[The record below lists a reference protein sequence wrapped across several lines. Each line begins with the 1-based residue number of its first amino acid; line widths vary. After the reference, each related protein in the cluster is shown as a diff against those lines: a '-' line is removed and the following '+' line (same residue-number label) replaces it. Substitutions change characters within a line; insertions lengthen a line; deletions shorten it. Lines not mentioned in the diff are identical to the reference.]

1 MKSNFL
7 LSLSFLAMLACA
19 LVVPVCGN
27 ETGKKSKDKDA
38 EPIEEVEMFAAMK
51 EGKIDVQLIPKDATQ
66 ASVIIHNKGDKPL
79 NIKLPAAF
87 GGVSV
92 LGQMGMGGMGMGGM
106 GGMGGGGMGG
116 MGGGMGGMG
125 GGMGGMGGGQGMG
138 GGMGGMGGGMGGM
151 GGGMG
156 GMGGGMGGMGGM
168 GGGGMGGMFRVN
180 PDRPG
185 KLKVPCVCLE
195 HGKQDPNPRMKYK
208 IVPIEEVNPDPR
220 VRDLCAVLGQG
231 KVPQNAAQAA
241 AWHIANR
248 MSWDELAHKNRI
260 ESQYIGNVK
269 FFNPIEL
276 QTAFRLTGLINQE
289 QQMREAAEKAS
300 PGYSTST
307 SESSE
312 ESTESPTKG

>member
-1 MKSNFL
+1 MKNHFL
-7 LSLSFLAMLACA
+7 LTLSFLAMLATT
-19 LVVPVCGN
+19 LVLPVHAN
-27 ETGKKSKDKDA
+27 ETGKKEKNT
-38 EPIEEVEMFAAMK
+38 EPIEAVEMFEAIK
-51 EGKIDVQLIPKDATQ
+51 DGKIEVQLIPKDATQ
-66 ASVIIHNKGDKPL
+66 ASVVIRNKGDKPL
-79 NIKLPAAF
+79 NIKLPATF
-87 GGVSV
+87 GAVSV

-106 GGMGGGGMGG
+106 GGMGGGMGGMGG

-156 GMGGGMGGMGGM
+156 GMGGGMGGMGG
-168 GGGGMGGMFRVN
+168 GGMGGMFRVN

-208 IVPIEEVNPDPR
+208 IVPLEEVNADPR
-220 VRDLCAVLGQG
+220 VRDLCTVLGQG
-231 KVPQNAAQAA
+231 KVPQNTAQAA
-241 AWHIANR
+241 AWHIANH

-260 ESQYIGNVK
+260 ESQYIGNIK
-269 FFNPIEL
+269 FFDRTEL
-276 QTAFRLTGLINQE
+276 QSAFQLTSLINQAE
-289 QQMREAAEKAS
+289 QMRRVSENAS

-307 SESSE
+307 S
-312 ESTESPTKG
+312 TESNSSAAKSE

>member
-1 MKSNFL
+1 MKNHFL
-7 LSLSFLAMLACA
+7 LSLSFLTMLACTLA
-19 LVVPVCGN
+19 LPVRAN
-27 ETGKKSKDKDA
+27 ETGKKDKNA
-38 EPIEEVEMFAAMK
+38 EPIEAVEMFEAIK
-51 EGKIDVQLIPKDATQ
+51 DGKIEVQLIPKDATQ
-66 ASVIIHNKGDKPL
+66 ASVVIRNKGDKPL
-79 NIKLPAAF
+79 NIKLPSTF
-87 GGVSV
+87 GAVSV
-92 LGQMGMGGMGMGGM
+92 LGQMGMGGMGGGGRGGM
-106 GGMGGGGMGG
+106 G
-116 MGGGMGGMG
+116 G

-138 GGMGGMGGGMGGM
+138 GGMGGGGMGGGGMGGGGRGGGGMGGM
-151 GGGMG
+151 GG
-156 GMGGGMGGMGGM
+156 GGMGGM

-208 IVPIEEVNPDPR
+208 IVPLEEVNADPR
-220 VRDLCAVLGQG
+220 VRDLCSVLGQG
-231 KVPQNAAQAA
+231 KVPQNTAQAA

-276 QTAFRLTGLINQE
+276 QTAFQLTGLINQE
-289 QQMREAAEKAS
+289 EQMRKATEKAS

-307 SESSE
+307 SA
-312 ESTESPTKG
+312 ESTATSTEPNKG